1 MRKRHDF
8 APGLGGSESE
18 TIRSFRVRKRHD
30 FAPIVSC
37 LRSGGFGKA
46 FGSFFV
52 NPAVLD
58 RRERRGPLFAVAARS
73 AAGPFDHARELL
85 RSSSPRLE
93 LRSVAHELDVLLR
106 QQMLQML
113 DPPFLGGL
121 GGEAAGGISVAL
133 RWWWRRRVVGKVVRA
148 FSEHGDALL
157 PYPPVDAPHQRSEPI
172 RVLLADRPE
181 FGEGGLV
188 LPVLGLKVVLPVF
201 QLHAH
206 AGQLV
211 QLLV

>member
-46 FGSFFV
+46 FGSFLFV
-52 NPAVLD
+52 
-58 RRERRGPLFAVAARS
+58 VAARS